1 MRIFFIYRGNYG
13 KIIVSVNKVVKLID
27 AFGDLASASEVV
39 MILQWLRFFAE
50 SDLRVKMVAVQF
62 LKNVLS
68 LCYSDVRI

>member
-1 MRIFFIYRGNYG
+1 M
-13 KIIVSVNKVVKLID
+13 SVNKVVKLID